1 MQLVNKNGKIQV
13 LYLNP
18 PIKINFNIKK
28 IDIYIK
34 ITKLLTNYTVRSN
47 YLAYETNVT
56 NIPSISSIFN
66 LDFIRKK
73 REGSLSCYLQK
84 GENGPFLIL
93 CMPFINEDDILS
105 LKEIKENIILINI
118 NAKYNFIILPVDIK
132 ETITF
137 ISNPTF
143 SYPIIQGIY
152 PNILDFTSI
161 IYIKL
166 IYYYQH

>member
-1 MQLVNKNGKIQV
+1 M
-13 LYLNP
+13 
-18 PIKINFNIKK
+18 
-28 IDIYIK
+28 
-34 ITKLLTNYTVRSN
+34 
-47 YLAYETNVT
+47 AYETNVT
-56 NIPSISSIFN
+56 NILSISSIFN

-73 REGSLSCYLQK
+73 REESLSCYLQK
-84 GENGPFLIL
+84 GENGPLLIL

-105 LKEIKENIILINI
+105 LKEIKENIILNNI